1 MLISSITLS
10 GQMAGARIF
19 IRKHLPDSAI
29 LSRISPLDLY
39 AQKFRDL
46 QLARLGIFVLLA
58 NGQLKQKPHV
68 SGELGIHNSLDSTFS
83 TYR

>member
-10 GQMAGARIF
+10 GQMTGARIF
-19 IRKHLPDSAI
+19 IRKCLPDSTI

-39 AQKFRDL
+39 AQKFWDL
-46 QLARLGIFVLLA
+46 QLARLGIFVSLA
-58 NGQLKQKPHV
+58 NGQLKQKPHI
-68 SGELGIHNSLDSTFS
+68 SGKLGMHNSLDSTFS